1 VIDSALVAQGTCIG
15 HNINA
20 AENANVTIGDLNIT
34 SLSSNDLVTYTKQ
47 LLKFFT
53 HRDWVTAEAYL
64 NSLKSLTSLD
74 DECKSLLML
83 LQYKFSL
90 LTGSNKEI
98 NPDVFLELLRSPRS
112 GAVIKDVV
120 ESIYI
125 HYLSIESKSNAK
137 ERFSKSLY
145 KDAFTHEVFYEVLAN
160 SEDLGTKIKSGTS
173 DFFEC
178 ELCSF
183 VRCSIRC
190 KNFELAIELSKV
202 MFDKYKNIN
211 SEILLS
217 LSLAYRLHECIEGKH
232 YWLINFELMSELEE
246 RINNCIN
253 LSKDNSDTRIVQ
265 IAAVLLAST
274 CFQSVACSDICI
286 ENLEEA
292 EKVIPKIRD
301 FLCIGEEK
309 IDNAGSAKKILNK
322 EELNISEQEFTQVS
336 SAFIEGS
343 LTERHI
349 RKWLDSGGT
358 VASTS
363 DPAKEFIHIV
373 LSSMICGIDDRQQKF
388 NLSKRLEAFIESN
401 QDGLNE
407 FNVHALQQ
415 LSVNLGH
422 IGLPLHVVKLVEP
435 ILPLAPWASPI
446 IDIYAESLLACDQLK
461 KLDELLLSMNNGE
474 DSFRL
479 LAVKV
484 ERAHISN
491 DYKRAIALSELAIS
505 KYEHSCFYWA
515 QLLRASYSENI
526 EPYKIQLIVSRIPKE
541 SIKSFSFDGLNLL
554 HLVAKSDLSLA
565 ESVAM
570 EWFIDDPVG
579 MATNV
584 TNLHFS
590 NLKRNNDLTKNVY
603 PSERC
608 STAFVYTKRGRTYTK
623 LLVDDCNSSE
633 YLLNPDS
640 PLGELLSD
648 MDVGEEAKEGMS
660 TIKLIEKLPA
670 IVGAFRISINIR
682 DDINPGDDC
691 FYSLSINEEDGVE
704 GMLKQIDSIS
714 QQKQTIEHEID
725 GKAIPI
731 LMRLKHSHE
740 TDIVKGAFI
749 YLCDE
754 ASNKTLN
761 LSSEGKVVDEAVIVD
776 VLSIAYFCL
785 TGLSKGLIQLGVKVY
800 VTQETH
806 DLVISW
812 LDDMSRTDFLS
823 IAKVG
828 DNFIKTTANDI
839 AKDNNISNLKELIE
853 SCEILIPSSLNMP
866 EILTNM
872 KDVVDI
878 SHYSSLKTSIS
889 HSIPFFCVDH
899 AFCQLYRQ
907 QNVIL
912 ADVYK
917 LTVDAKLASNSIEA
931 SLAEC
936 HIQFNLPVPLSHQ
949 DIIELCSQESKGQYL
964 ASEVIKKYPNN
975 YSSSES
981 ALHVLTNSC
990 LKSISSAY
998 LGVKSRF
1005 DLSEWKYT
1013 EHIVYACSRSSM
1025 VCLKGETCEKRLA
1038 LLIFHVLETF
1048 KTMED
1053 VTKFTL
1059 TFFRRF
1065 VHGHFLD
1072 VKQIDLEL
1080 NTLRDSRKAKKD

>member
-1 VIDSALVAQGTCIG
+1 MIDSALVAQGTCIG

-491 DYKRAIALSELAIS
+491 DYIRAIALSELAIS